1 VQSKNEQRMKTKETY
16 THYRKRANE
25 LLVEHTRCQIQKIK
39 NAHCQD

>member
-1 VQSKNEQRMKTKETY
+1 VVQSKNEQRMKTKETY

-25 LLVEHTRCQIQKIK
+25 LVEHTRCQIQKIK